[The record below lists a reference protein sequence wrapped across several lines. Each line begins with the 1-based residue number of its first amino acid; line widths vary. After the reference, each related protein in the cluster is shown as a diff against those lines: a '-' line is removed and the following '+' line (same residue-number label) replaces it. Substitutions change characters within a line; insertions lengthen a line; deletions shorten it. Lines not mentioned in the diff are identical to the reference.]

1 MGEVSLDRGC
11 PAARRSPDRI
21 ENRASRSAR
30 TRLIQSVL
38 VDRTG
43 CRRYLDDHADLWPCQ
58 SARTACLRGI
68 KFSHRRPVGHRSGR
82 NFSGDASFDA
92 RAGELVDRL
101 CCCIQSD
108 NLTSSDLLV
117 ADRFRA
123 SGVLF
128 RLHLATLCRKSWRSA
143 RHSRIMIYVH
153 SLGRAARYF
162 PERTALAANG
172 SRSTFRELHARVGR
186 IAAALAKHGFK
197 AGDRLAI
204 LLPNEPDY
212 IQLVYAC
219 AWLGVI
225 AVPLNT
231 RLSVKEIDG
240 ILDDAKPGGLI
251 RHSSLSVPTVQV
263 SWQVVLD
270 QDPLDIQSNS
280 ITDPIYDPNAILALI
295 YTSGT
300 TGRPKGV
307 EIRHANILE
316 NVYHTNFWFP
326 LEEGAVHLHAAPIFH
341 IADFPFM
348 FAAPAFGACQVTI
361 PKFNPQTFCETIQG
375 ERVTHT
381 VLVPT
386 MINML
391 TQSPDLQKYDLTTLR
406 HLGYG
411 GSPMA
416 PELIHRTRAVLPHVR
431 LVQGYGLSE
440 TGFLTALLDNEH
452 TPDKLTSCGRPCPG
466 IDVRVVDPSG
476 TEVSAGQP
484 GELVARGANVMRGYW
499 NNPEETTLAFRDGFF
514 RTGDVGR
521 QDADGYFYIL
531 DRLKDMIVTGGENV
545 YSGEVEA
552 VLYEHPAVREAAVFG
567 IPDPQWGELV
577 MACVVLKPG
586 EILSANDLM
595 AYCRRS
601 LANYKIPR
609 RIEFLDTELPKS
621 GSGKILKRILRER
634 YWAHQERAVN

>member
-1 MGEVSLDRGC
+1 
-11 PAARRSPDRI
+11 
-21 ENRASRSAR
+21 
-30 TRLIQSVL
+30 
-38 VDRTG
+38 
-43 CRRYLDDHADLWPCQ
+43 
-58 SARTACLRGI
+58 
-68 KFSHRRPVGHRSGR
+68 
-82 NFSGDASFDA
+82 
-92 RAGELVDRL
+92 
-101 CCCIQSD
+101 
-108 NLTSSDLLV
+108 
-117 ADRFRA
+117 
-123 SGVLF
+123 
-128 RLHLATLCRKSWRSA
+128 
-143 RHSRIMIYVH
+143 MIYVH

-172 SRSTFRELHARVGR
+172 TRSTFRELHARVGR

-212 IQLVYAC
+212 IELVYAC

-240 ILDDAKPGGLI
+240 ILSDANPRGLI
-251 RHSSLSVPTVQV
+251 RHSSLPVPTAQV
-263 SWQVVLD
+263 SWQLVLD
-270 QDPLDIQSNS
+270 QEPLDVQSDS
-280 ITDPIYDPNAILALI
+280 IPDPIYDPDAILALI

-348 FAAPAFGACQVTI
+348 FGAPAFGACQVTI
-361 PKFNPQTFCETIQG
+361 AKFSPQTFCETVQR
-375 ERVTHT
+375 EDVTHT

-391 TQSPDLQKYDLTTLR
+391 TQFPKLQEYDLSSLR

-416 PELIHRTRAVLPHVR
+416 PELVHRTRQVLPNVK
-431 LVQGYGLSE
+431 LVQVYGLSE
-440 TGFLTALLDNEH
+440 AGFLTGLLDYEH
-452 TPDKLTSCGRPCPG
+452 TEDKLTSCGRPCLG
-466 IDVRVVDPSG
+466 IDVRVVDPTG
-476 TEVSAGQP
+476 KKVEVGKT
-484 GELVARGANVMRGYW
+484 GELVARGANIMRSYW
-499 NNPEETTLAFRDGFF
+499 NKPEETKLAFRNGFF
-514 RTGDVGR
+514 RTGDIGY
-521 QDADGYFYIL
+521 QDANGYFYIL

-552 VLYEHPAVREAAVFG
+552 VIYQHPAIRETAVFG

-577 MACVVLKPG
+577 MACVALKPG
-586 EILSANDLM
+586 TAVGADELIAH
-595 AYCRRS
+595 CRRF
-601 LANYKIPR
+601 LAGFKIPR
-609 RIEFLDTELPKS
+609 RIEFSTGELPKS
-621 GSGKILKRILRER
+621 
-634 YWAHQERAVN
+634 